1 MVGKREEQTIGWKM
15 KEQMDSE
22 TQGLP
27 PKESLKVS
35 LKREDI
41 FIKRWKLTGDE
52 SEESDAYLQYTVYRK
67 EKQTKG
73 LEQNTVDKNQ
83 TVGKQNRQMHGQ
95 RNK

>member
-27 PKESLKVS
+27 SKESLKVG

-52 SEESDAYLQYTVYRK
+52 
-67 EKQTKG
+67 
-73 LEQNTVDKNQ
+73 
-83 TVGKQNRQMHGQ
+83 
-95 RNK
+95 